1 MSGVRSRGRRELLQ
15 AGAGLALSGYGLS
28 GCTVERPV
36 DKPAAGRIIKPKI
49 DGDLLIYNWAQYM
62 DPDLQKEFS
71 EKYGVK
77 VTEVNYDNLE
87 AMVVKLRSG
96 APVRPDLAL
105 HRVRPAP
112 RSGGSA
118 PHFDRDLLST
128 TSTSRASTTPPG
140 GTPTGDL
147 SVPYSYYTTGIAW
160 RDDEVSAG

>member
-1 MSGVRSRGRRELLQ
+1 MSGFSRRELLQ
-15 AGAGLALSGYGLS
+15 AGAGLALAGYGLS

-36 DKPAAGRIIKPKI
+36 DRSAAGRIIKPKI

-96 APVRPDLAL
+96 AQYDLIWPSTEY
-105 HRVRPAP
+105 VP
-112 RSGGSA
+112 RLDQEGLLS
-118 PHFDRDLLST
+118 HFDRDLLSQQR
-128 TSTSRASTTPPG
+128 STSRASTTPPG
-140 GTPTGDL
+140 GTRRTTSRFPT
-147 SVPYSYYTTGIAW
+147 PTTRPGSPGATT
-160 RDDEVSAG
+160 RSRG